1 MSSEDNRL
9 EFLSNYAELEY
20 LAALERLERLE
31 RLESL
36 SPEQLAQEINSSV
49 EFFKQN
55 PDYLNTLAATTRELI
70 ERAKADLNK
79 EPS

>member
-20 LAALERLERLE
+20 LAALEGLERLERLE
-31 RLESL
+31 RL
-36 SPEQLAQEINSSV
+36 SPEQLTQERNSEM

-55 PDYLNTLAATTRELI
+55 PDYLKALAATTRELI
-70 ERAKADLNK
+70 ERAKADLDK